1 MTLLLASLLAFGSP
15 AMAVATDPVAAPA
28 AATTDSAPAKPKEK
42 KVCRND
48 ERTYSR
54 IPKRICKTAAEWQEV
69 DGVRAS
75 QNEPEV
81 RRE

>member
-1 MTLLLASLLAFGSP
+1 MTLLLASLLVFGSP
-15 AMAVATDPVAAPA
+15 AMVVTTDP